1 MFSSRRKLTEPTP
14 PEVRRVGGRAGSAI
28 LFTVSPQPFSLRTL
42 RRLVTALR
50 TGGAGSRDAAV
61 AGQGAATNGAALRP
75 TALPP
80 PELRACFCH
89 FCPQAFFKF
98 NSHATSY
105 SGEYFDPAAFSELSA
120 RERMILSPPD
130 AREGAEEDGA
140 QAARMGPKL

>member
-1 MFSSRRKLTEPTP
+1 MTLPWRGKEQRRTVCP
-14 PEVRRVGGRAGSAI
+14 RA
-28 LFTVSPQPFSLRTL
+28 L
-42 RRLVTALR
+42 
-50 TGGAGSRDAAV
+50 
-61 AGQGAATNGAALRP
+61 
-75 TALPP
+75 TALP
-80 PELRACFCH
+80 LCLLLTICAC

>member
-1 MFSSRRKLTEPTP
+1 MTLPWRGKEQRRT
-14 PEVRRVGGRAGSAI
+14 VRHC
-28 LFTVSPQPFSLRTL
+28 
-42 RRLVTALR
+42 AL
-50 TGGAGSRDAAV
+50 
-61 AGQGAATNGAALRP
+61 

-130 AREGAEEDGA
+130 ARESAEEDGA

>member
-1 MFSSRRKLTEPTP
+1 MTLPWRGKEQRR
-14 PEVRRVGGRAGSAI
+14 
-28 LFTVSPQPFSLRTL
+28 TVWHC
-42 RRLVTALR
+42 AL
-50 TGGAGSRDAAV
+50 
-61 AGQGAATNGAALRP
+61 

-80 PELRACFCH
+80 PKLRAC